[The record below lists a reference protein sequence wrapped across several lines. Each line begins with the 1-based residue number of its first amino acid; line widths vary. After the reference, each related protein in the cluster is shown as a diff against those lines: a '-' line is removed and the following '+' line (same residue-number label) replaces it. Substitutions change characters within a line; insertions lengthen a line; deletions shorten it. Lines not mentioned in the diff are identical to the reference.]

1 MPADIGDTIAFA
13 ERVLTL
19 LDDGS
24 FTATY
29 KYAVLLGLTDLC
41 LEGVSAGR
49 LAPSVITT
57 RQLAEKVVE
66 LYWPHTRPY
75 YKAASGILRQNTRG
89 QAEILS
95 QVRSFRDRVSDD
107 PLAPLYRARRAD
119 EARFERLVRNVEWK
133 LIEMPLP
140 RLQRVGATSTPF
152 IYDIGWT
159 IEDAKLSE
167 VRQYQRDGT
176 GPFDNR
182 IQLQQGVGDHLIRL
196 NGLLRPLL
204 YRHWAG
210 MVARINRLEES
221 RLESFLFGTKRQ
233 DLGPVRK
240 ALIDLQGGACFYCG
254 RPARSGAEVDH
265 FIPWSRYPDDGL
277 DNLVVADRRCNAKKR
292 DFLAA
297 TRHVE
302 RWRARMEERVI
313 AEIADNIGWER
324 DILPTL
330 GTARAIYWGLP
341 EGTPLWAHGEEF
353 TPANSGDLL
362 TALAD
367 QQTETTTSHGAQ
379 IDPHTDDTFR

>member
-1 MPADIGDTIAFA
+1 MGMPAEIGDTIAFA
-13 ERVLTL
+13 ERGLTL

-49 LAPSVITT
+49 LAQSVIPT
-57 RQLAEKVVE
+57 RQLAEKVVD

-119 EARFERLVRNVEWK
+119 EARFERLVCNVEWK

-182 IQLQQGVGDHLIRL
+182 IQLRQGVGDHLIRL

-240 ALIDLQGGACFYCG
+240 ALIDLQGGACFNCG
-254 RPARSGAEVDH
+254 RPARTGAEVDH

-277 DNLVVADRRCNAKKR
+277 DNLVVADRRCNAQKR

-297 TRHVE
+297 TRNAE
-302 RWRARMEERVI
+302 RWRARLDEQVI
-313 AEIADNIGWER
+313 AEIADKIGWGS
-324 DILPTL
+324 DILP
-330 GTARAIYWGLP
+330 
-341 EGTPLWAHGEEF
+341 
-353 TPANSGDLL
+353 N
-362 TALAD
+362 
-367 QQTETTTSHGAQ
+367 
-379 IDPHTDDTFR
+379 

>member
-13 ERVLTL
+13 ERVLAL

-41 LEGVSAGR
+41 LEGVSSRG

-57 RQLAEKVVE
+57 RQLAEKVIE

-75 YKAASGILRQNTRG
+75 HKAASGILRQNTRG

-95 QVRSFRDRVSDD
+95 QIRSLRERVSDD
-107 PLAPLYRARRAD
+107 PLAPLHRARRAD
-119 EARFERLVRNVEWK
+119 EALFERLVGNVEWK

-140 RLQRVGATSTPF
+140 RLQRVGATSMQF

-159 IEDAKLSE
+159 TEAAKLSE
-167 VRQYQRDGT
+167 VRQYQRDGS

-182 IQLQQGVGDHLIRL
+182 IQLRQGVGDHLIRL

-204 YRHWAG
+204 YRHWAV

-221 RLESFLFGTKRQ
+221 RLESFLFGTERR

-240 ALIDLQGGACFYCG
+240 AFLELQGGVCFYCG
-254 RPARSGAEVDH
+254 GSARSGAEVDH

-277 DNLVVADRRCNAKKR
+277 DNLVVADRRCNAQKR

-302 RWRARMEERVI
+302 KWRARMDEEVI
-313 AEIADNIGWER
+313 VGIADEIGWER
-324 DILPTL
+324 DMLPTL

-353 TPANSGDLL
+353 KPANSGDLL
-362 TALAD
+362 AALAD
-367 QQTETTTSHGAQ
+367 LQIETIA
-379 IDPHTDDTFR
+379 TDGVDIG